1 MIENSMSALP
11 ARTDVLI
18 VGAGPV
24 GLALACSLSQ
34 LGIDHVLIDR
44 NEWFQPGTRAAGLQ
58 PATLE
63 YLDRFGLA
71 RELVAAGERGRGFQ
85 LHDGQRSL
93 LRVPYDELDTPF
105 PYVLLLSQQSTEEH
119 LGRHLVQRGGS
130 IHRGHKLL
138 DFGSDFPGVTATV
151 AAPDGTVRAVNARY
165 LVGCDG
171 VHSRVRDI
179 SGIGFPGDAPEQLY
193 AVADVRLATAF
204 GDANADTTFFLS
216 AQGVLVTS
224 PLEGGQFRV
233 LASVPPGSPPPTLS
247 DVESFLAARG
257 SAEFPR
263 VTEVVAAS
271 TFHVQERVAQ
281 RLSEGPVFLAG
292 DAAHTHS
299 PAGGQG
305 MNTGIQDVGNLA
317 WKLHAVLTGLAPG
330 ELLDSYHRERHPV
343 AERIVAFTSQIASL
357 ALVRGTEAGQLRNRV
372 LIEAAKAPGATDW
385 LAKRLGQLDIDYAP
399 RLDVA
404 PTGAHHV
411 GQRVAPTVV
420 APNGL
425 DWTLAVPK
433 SSGGPDGDSRFAQL
447 TVRVLD
453 GLDTTLLVRPDGYL
467 AATDVP
473 ADPSAVQSALGRYAL
488 GQLS

>member
-1 MIENSMSALP
+1 MSALP

-24 GLALACSLSQ
+24 GLALACGLTQ

-44 NEWFQPGTRAAGLQ
+44 NDGPQPGTRAAGLQ

-63 YLDRFGLA
+63 YLDRYGLA
-71 RELVAAGERGRGFQ
+71 RELVAAGERGQGFQ

-105 PYVLLLSQQSTEEH
+105 PYVLLLSQQATEEQ
-119 LGRHLVQRGGS
+119 LLRHLIRQGGS
-130 IHRGHKLL
+130 VNREHKLL

-151 AAPDGTVRAVNARY
+151 SAPDGTVHAVNARY

-179 SGIGFPGDAPEQLY
+179 SGIGFPGDAPQQLY
-193 AVADVRLATAF
+193 ALADVRLSSAW
-204 GDANADTTFFLS
+204 GDDTADTTFFLS
-216 AQGVLVTS
+216 SAGVLLTS
-224 PLEGGQFRV
+224 PLAGGQFRIV
-233 LASVPPGSPPPTLS
+233 ASVPPGSRPPTLS
-247 DVESFLAARG
+247 DVESFLADRG
-257 SAEFPR
+257 PAGFPK
-263 VTEVVAAS
+263 VAEVVAAS
-271 TFHVQERVAQ
+271 TYHVQERVAQ
-281 RLSEGPVFLAG
+281 RLSDGPVFLAG

-305 MNTGIQDVGNLA
+305 MNTGIQDAGNLA

-330 ELLDSYHRERHPV
+330 QLLDSYHRERHPV
-343 AERIVAFTSQIASL
+343 AERLVSFTSQIASL

-372 LIEAAKAPGATDW
+372 IAEAAKAPGATDW
-385 LAKRLGQLDIDYAP
+385 LAKRLAQLDIDYAP
-399 RLDVA
+399 RLDA
-404 PTGAHHV
+404 DASSAHHV
-411 GQRVAPTVV
+411 GQRVAPTLV
-420 APNGL
+420 APHGL
-425 DWTLAVPK
+425 DWTLVVPK
-433 SSGGPDGDSRFAQL
+433 SSGGPDGDSQRPQL

-453 GLDTTLLVRPDGYL
+453 GLDTTLLIRPDGYL

-488 GQLS
+488 GPAS

>member
-1 MIENSMSALP
+1 MSALP

-24 GLALACSLSQ
+24 GLALACGLTQ
-34 LGIDHVLIDR
+34 LGIDNVLIDR
-44 NEWFQPGTRAAGLQ
+44 NDGPQPGTRAAGLQ

-63 YLDRFGLA
+63 YLDRYGLA
-71 RELVAAGERGRGFQ
+71 RELVAAGERGQGFQ

-105 PYVLLLSQQSTEEH
+105 PYVLLLSQQATEEQ
-119 LGRHLVQRGGS
+119 LLRHLIRQGGS
-130 IHRGHKLL
+130 VNREHKLL

-151 AAPDGTVRAVNARY
+151 SAPDGTVHAVNARY

-179 SGIGFPGDAPEQLY
+179 SGIGFPGDAPQQLY
-193 AVADVRLATAF
+193 ALADVRLSTPY
-204 GDANADTTFFLS
+204 GDDNADTTFFLS
-216 AQGVLVTS
+216 SHGVLLTS
-224 PLEGGQFRV
+224 PLAGGLFRIV
-233 LASVPPGSPPPTLS
+233 ASASPGSRPPTLC

-257 SAEFPR
+257 PAGFPR
-263 VTEVVAAS
+263 VAEVVAAS
-271 TFHVQERVAQ
+271 TYHVQERVAQ
-281 RLSEGPVFLAG
+281 RLSEGPLFLAG

-305 MNTGIQDVGNLA
+305 MNTGIQDAGNLA

-330 ELLDSYHRERHPV
+330 ELLDTYHRERHPV
-343 AERIVAFTSQIASL
+343 AERLVAFTSQIASL
-357 ALVRGTEAGQLRNRV
+357 ALVRGAEAGQLRNRV
-372 LIEAAKAPGATDW
+372 LAAAAQAPGATEW
-385 LAKRLGQLDIDYAP
+385 LAKRLAQLDIDYAP
-399 RLDVA
+399 RLDA
-404 PTGAHHV
+404 PANSAHHV

-420 APNGL
+420 APHGL

-433 SSGGPDGDSRFAQL
+433 SSGGPDGDGQRDQL

-453 GLDTTLLVRPDGYL
+453 GLDATLLIRPDGYL
-467 AATDVP
+467 AAVDVP

-488 GQLS
+488 GQTS